1 MDPRREGRAHR
12 FGYAVCFDL
21 LTSQSVSALVQYDL
35 AGGGAKTHE
44 FGPGCAP
51 GEGVF
56 APASA
61 DASEDEGWVISFVYD
76 EDRGGSALVILDAAR
91 FDGPPVATVP
101 LPQRVPFGFHGNWIP
116 DPA

>member
-1 MDPRREGRAHR
+1 
-12 FGYAVCFDL
+12 
-21 LTSQSVSALVQYDL
+21 
-35 AGGGAKTHE
+35 
-44 FGPGCAP
+44 
-51 GEGVF
+51 VF

-76 EDRGGSALVILDAAR
+76 EDRGGSALVILDASR
-91 FDGPPVATVP
+91 FDGPPVATVA